1 VATKAPAGT
10 AAAAADACAG
20 AGGTAAAATA
30 ACDSANSA
38 GADAVGA
45 AAACAP
51 APVGTFVSPVTAVH
65 VSLEG
70 ADGAGKAV
78 SSCLTRGATICASA
92 VPAPRGEDG
101 GGGREACTSD
111 LLGGGREACTSDLLG
126 GGREACTS
134 DLLGG
139 GREACT
145 SDLLGGGGRRAACA
159 SCLAGGGIRAGGRAH
174 AGGLLAGRRVCW
186 TRGWVRS
193 MWGGRPHS
201 IKALTTSSLCL
212 RSSTPGCSGF
222 GTQRMSGVGAVNK

>member
-1 VATKAPAGT
+1 MATKAPAGT

-111 LLGGGREACTSDLLG
+111 LLGGG
-126 GGREACTS
+126 
-134 DLLGG
+134 
-139 GREACT
+139 
-145 SDLLGGGGRRAACA
+145 GRRAACA

>member
-1 VATKAPAGT
+1 MATKAPAGT

-126 GGREACTS
+126 GG
-134 DLLGG
+134 
-139 GREACT
+139 
-145 SDLLGGGGRRAACA
+145 GRRAACA